1 MGQSGRLQSGQGQVP
16 GTASKPT
23 GKAVKKPPLE
33 ASVVKSILKWLNDQP
48 GCHAVKTRG
57 DNRQAGWPDIIGS
70 WQGRFFAFEVKRPG
84 SNRVT
89 ALQQATLAK
98 WQGAEGIVGVVHSV
112 DEVKKLIE
120 EVTS

>member
-1 MGQSGRLQSGQGQVP
+1 MAKSRRVSAGQGQVP
-16 GTASKPT
+16 GTASKTT

-89 ALQQATLAK
+89 ALQQATLNK
-98 WQGAEGIVGVVHSV
+98 WQGARGIVGVVHSV
-112 DEVKKLIE
+112 DEVKKLLG
-120 EVTS
+120 VM

>member
-1 MGQSGRLQSGQGQVP
+1 
-16 GTASKPT
+16 
-23 GKAVKKPPLE
+23 
-33 ASVVKSILKWLNDQP
+33 VVKSILKWLNDQP

-98 WQGAEGIVGVVHSV
+98 WQGTKGIVGVVHSV

>member
-1 MGQSGRLQSGQGQVP
+1 MAKRRGIPSGPGQVP
-16 GTASKPT
+16 GTVP
-23 GKAVKKPPLE
+23 KATSQAIKKPPLE
-33 ASVVKSILKWLNDQP
+33 SSVVKSILKWLNDQP
-48 GCHAVKTRG
+48 ECYAVKTRG

-98 WQGAEGIVGVVHSV
+98 WQGAKGITGVVHSV
-112 DEVKKLIE
+112 DEVKKLLG
-120 EVTS
+120 VM

>member
-1 MGQSGRLQSGQGQVP
+1 MGQPRRLPNGKGQVP
-16 GTASKPT
+16 GAKKGQTEPPA
-23 GKAVKKPPLE
+23 KKPPLE
-33 ASVVKSILKWLNDQP
+33 SSVVKSILKWLNDQE
-48 GCHAVKTRG
+48 GVCAVKTRG

-98 WQGAEGIVGVVHSV
+98 WQGAKGITGVVHSV
-112 DEVKKLIE
+112 EEVKQLL
-120 EVTS
+120 EVK

>member
-1 MGQSGRLQSGQGQVP
+1 
-16 GTASKPT
+16 
-23 GKAVKKPPLE
+23 
-33 ASVVKSILKWLNDQP
+33 VVKSILKWLNDQP

-70 WQGRFFAFEVKRPG
+70 WHGRFFAFEVKRPG

-98 WQGAEGIVGVVHSV
+98 WQGAKGIVGVVHSV

-120 EVTS
+120 EARHEA

>member
-1 MGQSGRLQSGQGQVP
+1 M
-16 GTASKPT
+16 
-23 GKAVKKPPLE
+23 
-33 ASVVKSILKWLNDQP
+33 VKSILKWLNDQP
-48 GCHAVKTRG
+48 ECHAVKTRG

-84 SNRVT
+84 SNKVT

-98 WQGAEGIVGVVHSV
+98 WQGAKGIVGVVHSV

-120 EVTS
+120 EARHEA

>member
-1 MGQSGRLQSGQGQVP
+1 MAKSGRLPNGPGQVP
-16 GTASKPT
+16 GTASKTT
-23 GKAVKKPPLE
+23 GKAAKKPPLE

-98 WQGAEGIVGVVHSV
+98 WQGAKGIVGVVHSV
-112 DEVKKLIE
+112 DEVKQLLGVE
-120 EVTS
+120 T

>member
-1 MGQSGRLQSGQGQVP
+1 MAKSRRVSAGKGQVP
-16 GTASKPT
+16 GTVP
-23 GKAVKKPPLE
+23 KATSQAIKKPPLE
-33 ASVVKSILKWLNDQP
+33 SSVVKSILKWLNDQP
-48 GCHAVKTRG
+48 ECYAVKTRG

-98 WQGAEGIVGVVHSV
+98 WQGAKGITGVVHSV
-112 DEVKKLIE
+112 DEVKKLLG
-120 EVTS
+120 VM

>member
-1 MGQSGRLQSGQGQVP
+1 MAKSRGVSAGPGQVP
-16 GTASKPT
+16 GTASKAT

-33 ASVVKSILKWLNDQP
+33 ASVVKSVLKWLNDQP
-48 GCHAVKTRG
+48 ECHAVKTRG

-89 ALQQATLAK
+89 ALQQATLNK
-98 WQGAEGIVGVVHSV
+98 WQGARGIVGVVHSV
-112 DEVKKLIE
+112 DEVKKLLG
-120 EVTS
+120 VM

>member
-16 GTASKPT
+16 GPSSKTT

-98 WQGAEGIVGVVHSV
+98 WQGAKGIVGVVHSV

-120 EVTS
+120 EVT